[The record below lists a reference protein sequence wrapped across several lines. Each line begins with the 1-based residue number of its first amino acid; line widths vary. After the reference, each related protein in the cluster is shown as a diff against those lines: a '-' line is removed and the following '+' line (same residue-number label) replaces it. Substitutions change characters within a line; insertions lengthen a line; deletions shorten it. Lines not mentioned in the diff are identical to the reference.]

1 MFCAL
6 SCTLCLIGFPIFSFV
21 VDTHKL
27 LSSSI
32 FILGIVVTEW
42 ASIASTVSSWGAV
55 SAAELCA
62 EDLTDTQEA
71 ALRAMAEAFNGS
83 CSFTARV
90 GVEGVFKGEASACGW
105 K

>member
-1 MFCAL
+1 MI
-6 SCTLCLIGFPIFSFV
+6 CLAGFVIFSYV
-21 VDTHKL
+21 IGTHTL
-27 LSSSI
+27 FSMSVFL
-32 FILGIVVTEW
+32 LGIVATEW
-42 ASIASTVSSWGAV
+42 SSIASYIRSLASESV
-55 SAAELCA
+55 AERC
-62 EDLTDTQEA
+62 EVLTEAQEA